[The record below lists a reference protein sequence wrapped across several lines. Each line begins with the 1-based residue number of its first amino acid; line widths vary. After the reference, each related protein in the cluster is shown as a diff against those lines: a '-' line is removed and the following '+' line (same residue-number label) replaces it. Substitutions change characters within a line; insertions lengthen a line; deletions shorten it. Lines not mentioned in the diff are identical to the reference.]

1 MFCLSFDIRSI
12 VCTDIYVHSTEY
24 NTTTIIVTVIEIFE
38 ICSVP
43 ICELADWSSGS
54 DSNIYWDIT
63 IQMESLDQGHASPVS
78 RVIWMQ

>member
-12 VCTDIYVHSTEY
+12 VCTLYLVQC
-24 NTTTIIVTVIEIFE
+24 NATTVIVTVTEIFE

>member
-12 VCTDIYVHSTEY
+12 VLYIVLGWY
-24 NTTTIIVTVIEIFE
+24 NATTVIVTVTEIFE

>member
-12 VCTDIYVHSTEY
+12 VCIHCTWY
-24 NTTTIIVTVIEIFE
+24 NAATILVTVTEIFE